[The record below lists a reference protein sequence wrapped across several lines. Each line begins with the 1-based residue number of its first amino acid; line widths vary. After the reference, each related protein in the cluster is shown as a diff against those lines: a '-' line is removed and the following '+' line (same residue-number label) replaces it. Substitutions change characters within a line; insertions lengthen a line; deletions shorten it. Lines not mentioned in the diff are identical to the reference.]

1 MKGFTIL
8 EILLSVAMISIL
20 VGASVP
26 LYSIYSSR
34 DVVTQ
39 GSYLVVNSLHAAK
52 IHSMSGKDDDIWGIY
67 LQSSGVTF
75 YKGESFNLRDTS
87 YDYFIDFQE
96 EISISGINDI
106 SFDKKGASSHSG
118 TITISNYGQ
127 EKSITINEEGI
138 IDY

>member
-39 GSYLVVNSLHAAK
+39 GSYLVVNSLYTAK

-75 YKGESFNLRDTS
+75 YKGESFNLRDAS

-96 EISISGINDI
+96 EVSISGINDI
-106 SFDKKGASSHSG
+106 SFDKKGISSQSG
-118 TITISNYGQ
+118 TVTISNQGQ